1 MKFLFI
7 CFSFIGLVC
16 LSSCENSQAQAFH
29 ASLSGQVYVSDT
41 MLYKDHSYILV
52 RHSMTQDFQV
62 LHSPD
67 CFCRYNRKFIVVK
80 HSK

>member
-1 MKFLFI
+1 MKKLIIFLLFL
-7 CFSFIGLVC
+7 GLLC
-16 LSSCENSQAQAFH
+16 LSACENSQAQSFH

-52 RHSMTQDFQV
+52 RNSMTQDFQV

-67 CFCRYNRKFIVVK
+67 CFCRYNRKFIIVK
-80 HSK
+80 HTK

>member
-1 MKFLFI
+1 MRKLFF
-7 CFSFIGLVC
+7 CLFFIGLYGLC
-16 LSSCENSQAQAFH
+16 SCENSQTHSFC

-52 RHSMTQDFQV
+52 RHSMTNEFQV

>member
-1 MKFLFI
+1 MRKLIFCMSLM
-7 CFSFIGLVC
+7 CLVC
-16 LSSCENSQAQAFH
+16 LSACENTHAQAFH

-41 MLYKDHSYILV
+41 MLYKDHSYIFV

>member
-1 MKFLFI
+1 MKYIFI

-16 LSSCENSQAQAFH
+16 LFACENSQAQAFH

-41 MLYKDHSYILV
+41 MLYKEHSYILV

-67 CFCRYNRKFIVVK
+67 CFCRYNRKFIIVK
-80 HSK
+80 HTK